1 MSLDYLLDTYAWI
14 EYFLG
19 TKKGAIV
26 KKLISNNSSLITLD
40 SSISEIYLWCLREEK
55 DFNKVLSII
64 KTYSRIEPIIL
75 IHWIEAAKIREQ
87 KRKTM
92 KDFGLIDALILAKQ
106 QELNAKIITGDPHFR
121 NLKDVEFLN

>member
-64 KTYSRIEPIIL
+64 KTYSHISEI
-75 IHWIEAAKIREQ
+75 
-87 KRKTM
+87 
-92 KDFGLIDALILAKQ
+92 
-106 QELNAKIITGDPHFR
+106 
-121 NLKDVEFLN
+121 